1 MRNTVP
7 ALVAILALLT
17 LSSCSSNVLHKH
29 SLDFLGG
36 VITRNNVAIDE
47 EIKVQ
52 GKGSLRIS
60 APVSTVVELFEKND
74 VDASDVKLVYSAR
87 LRTEDLKGK
96 AYLEMLIFYPDG
108 SKNFSRSLK
117 TALSGTSEWTAESV
131 SFPLKKG
138 LKPEAVKLNLVIDGT
153 GTVWVDD
160 VRLLR
165 TPLQEK

>member
-1 MRNTVP
+1 MRNRVP
-7 ALVAILALLT
+7 ALVATLALLA
-17 LSSCSSNVLHKH
+17 LSSCSRGELHKH
-29 SLDFLGG
+29 SLDFLDG
-36 VITRNNVAIDE
+36 VIARNNVAIDE

-60 APVSTVVELFEKND
+60 APVSTVVELFEKKD
-74 VDASDVKLVYSAR
+74 VDGGDGKLVYSAR

-117 TALSGTSEWTAESV
+117 TALSDTSEWKAESV
-131 SFPLKKG
+131 SFPLKKD
-138 LKPEAVKLNLVIDGT
+138 LKPSAVKLNLVIDGT

-160 VRLLR
+160 VKLVKA
-165 TPLQEK
+165 PL

>member
-1 MRNTVP
+1 MRNRVP
-7 ALVAILALLT
+7 ALIATLALLA
-17 LSSCSSNVLHKH
+17 LSSCSGGELHKH

-47 EIKVQ
+47 EIKAE

-60 APVSTVVELFEKND
+60 APVSTVVELFEKRD
-74 VDASDVKLVYSAR
+74 VKAGDGKLVYSAR

-117 TALSGTSEWTAESV
+117 SALSDTKEWTAEQV

-138 LKPEAVKLNLVIDGT
+138 LKPDAVKLNLVIDGV

-160 VRLLR
+160 VKLLKA
-165 TPLQEK
+165 PL